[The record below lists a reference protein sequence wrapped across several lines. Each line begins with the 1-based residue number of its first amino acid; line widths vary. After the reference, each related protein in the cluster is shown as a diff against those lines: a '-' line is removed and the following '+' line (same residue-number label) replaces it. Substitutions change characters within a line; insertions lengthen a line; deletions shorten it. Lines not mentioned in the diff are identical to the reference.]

1 MSEFSTQRTTQLP
14 LDGGFDTDAPTV
26 RRLADAG
33 EGSESG
39 VAPAMGMGSS
49 RVETA
54 QTVIRRSGGQLPPPP
69 SEQATPAEVAK
80 VLEGAELGNFRLQ
93 CLIGGGGMGAVFRAA
108 DTRLDRTVAIK
119 VIPRVGED
127 PDLQRRF
134 KNEAQSAAKLDHP
147 NIARVYD
154 VGQENGWHYIV
165 FEHIDGINL
174 RDLVA
179 QEGVLSIDDAVY
191 YTRQVAEALEHANE
205 RGVVHRDIK
214 PSNVLVTSSGQV
226 KLVDMGLARS
236 QHVEVTDDMTASGV
250 TLGTFDY
257 ISPEQARDPRE
268 ADVRS
273 DLYSLG
279 CTLYFILV
287 GRPPFPGGSIVQK
300 LMNHGNAAPPNP
312 AVFRPEIHPDLTA
325 IIHKLLAKK
334 PSDRYPR
341 PADAI
346 ADLHHLSKQLGLTRS
361 AAMGTTSVPTPSVWP
376 SLLQQHLPWIVA
388 VSLLLLSTVWIQ
400 MMSAGESDLQIPR
413 PDELR
418 ARPQSIAGAVAS
430 TETPSATPSETN
442 EGAGNSPT
450 AVDTEAA
457 RQRLAAA
464 ELKDATND
472 PPPVPWTTLIV
483 NPSARADDPRAVTTL
498 LDALEKA
505 KSNTTIDTIELR
517 ADELEVPQLRI
528 PRSGLKIRVA
538 EGFAGMVILKDDA
551 MPSME
556 PPIKIV
562 TGGNGIAFEGIHF
575 FWQTGSARDGGAVF
589 GLTGQSKEKIE
600 LSDCSI
606 TIDNLA
612 RRGDVYAFQVKSN
625 GVEPTPSRQPTATS
639 AGLLVWLKLKN
650 CVFRGQ
656 MTLIGMDSAS
666 RLDVEWSNGLLATT
680 GRFLETGGAA
690 KASFAMEQIKIK
702 LDHVTAHCDDGFA
715 RVQLS
720 PSASFP
726 VTLNRSSN
734 SCTFV
739 SSPESR
745 QFEVAGLDDL
755 QTTAAQCLSM
765 QGKSNAYQLDEDR
778 MGVIYRASDTQG
790 DSLEYGWTDLNDE
803 ASWFA
808 GFEEERPKSTVIWS
822 DIFPRGKPVHTHV
835 PRDYLQDG
843 VLPPGFDPATIPK
856 LPMPTKSL

>member
-1 MSEFSTQRTTQLP
+1 MSEFSSQRTTQLP
-14 LDGGFDTDAPTV
+14 VDGGFDTDAPTV
-26 RRLADAG
+26 RRLSESD
-33 EGSESG
+33 EGSG
-39 VAPAMGMGSS
+39 VGAGSS

-54 QTVIRRSGGQLPPPP
+54 QTVIRKSGDALPPPP

-108 DTRLDRTVAIK
+108 DTRLDRTVAVK

-127 PDLQRRF
+127 PDLLRRF

-165 FEHIDGINL
+165 FEHIDGVNL
-174 RDLVA
+174 RDLVT

-300 LMNHGNAAPPNP
+300 LMNHGNAPPPNP
-312 AVFRPEIHPDLTA
+312 ANFRPEIHPDLTA
-325 IIHKLLAKK
+325 VIHKLLAKK

-341 PADAI
+341 PGDAI

-361 AAMGTTSVPTPSVWP
+361 AAMGTNSIPTPSVWP
-376 SLLQQHLPWIVA
+376 MLLQQHLPWIVA

-413 PDELR
+413 PDEIR
-418 ARPQSIAGAVAS
+418 SRQPAVTVAGPAD
-430 TETPSATPSETN
+430 EPATVDPD
-442 EGAGNSPT
+442 PT
-450 AVDTEAA
+450 AAPATLPSVGVPTDSARIRMAA
-457 RQRLAAA
+457 TDPQ
-464 ELKDATND
+464 DPGND

-483 NPSARADDPRAVTTL
+483 KPDASPDDVQAVASI

-505 KSNTTIDTIELR
+505 RTNPAIDTIELR
-517 ADELEVPQLRI
+517 TDTIEVPQLRI
-528 PRSGLKIRVA
+528 PRSGLKIRTA
-538 EGFAGMVILKDDA
+538 KGFGGRIVLKDGPMPA
-551 MPSME
+551 MD
-556 PPIKIV
+556 PPIKIA
-562 TGGNGIAFEGIHF
+562 TGGHGISFEGVHF
-575 FWQTGSARDGGAVF
+575 FWQTATARDGGAVF
-589 GLTGQSKEKIE
+589 GLTGQAKEKIE
-600 LSDCSI
+600 LTNCSI

-612 RRGDVYAFQVKSN
+612 RRSDVYAFQVKASTESPLN
-625 GVEPTPSRQPTATS
+625 RNPAASS
-639 AGLLVWLKLKN
+639 AGLLVWLKWKN

-656 MTLIGMDSAS
+656 MALIGMDSAS

-690 KASFAMEQIKIK
+690 KPSFAMEQIKIK
-702 LDHVTAHCDDGFA
+702 LDHVTAHCDEGFA
-715 RVQLS
+715 RIQLS
-720 PSASFP
+720 PSAPYP

-734 SCTFV
+734 SCAFV
-739 SSPESR
+739 SAPESR
-745 QFEVAGLDDL
+745 QIEVAGLDDL
-755 QTTAAQCLSM
+755 DATAAKCLSM
-765 QGKSNAYQLDEDR
+765 QGKNNAYQLDEDR
-778 MGVIYRASDTQG
+778 MGVIYRASNTQG
-790 DSLEYGWTDLNDE
+790 EALEFDWTDLNDE
-803 ASWFA
+803 SSWFA
-808 GFEEERPKSTVIWS
+808 GFEEERPKSSVIWS
-822 DIFPRGKPVHTHV
+822 DAFPRDKPVHTHA
-835 PRDYLQDG
+835 PGDYLQDG
-843 VLPPGFDPATIPK
+843 VLPPGFDPATIEQ
-856 LPMPTKSL
+856 LPMSTKSL

>member
-1 MSEFSTQRTTQLP
+1 M
-14 LDGGFDTDAPTV
+14 
-26 RRLADAG
+26 RRLADTG

-39 VAPAMGMGSS
+39 VVPAVAVGSS

-54 QTVIRRSGGQLPPPP
+54 QTVIRRTGSELPPPP

-127 PDLQRRF
+127 PDLLRRF

-300 LMNHGNAAPPNP
+300 LMNHGNAPPPNP

-341 PADAI
+341 PADVI

-418 ARPQSIAGAVAS
+418 SRPQSVANS
-430 TETPSATPSETN
+430 LASNESPPDDTPAAMVGPTSPADSE
-442 EGAGNSPT
+442 AS
-450 AVDTEAA
+450 
-457 RQRLAAA
+457 RLRLAAA

-483 NPSARADDPRAVTTL
+483 NPSARADDPRAVRSL

-505 KSNTTIDTIELR
+505 KSNAAIDTIELR
-517 ADELEVPQLRI
+517 ADEIEVGQLRI

-551 MPSME
+551 MPAME

-562 TGGNGIAFEGIHF
+562 TGGHGIAFEGVHF

-612 RRGDVYAFQVKSN
+612 RRSDVFAFQVKSN
-625 GVEPTPSRQPTATS
+625 ADTTPSRTPTATS

-666 RLDVEWSNGLLATT
+666 RLDVEWTNGLLATS

-702 LDHVTAHCDDGFA
+702 LDHVTAHCDEGFA
-715 RVQLS
+715 RVQIT
-720 PSASFP
+720 PAASYP
-726 VTLNRSSN
+726 VMLNRSSN

-739 SSPESR
+739 SAPETR
-745 QFEVAGLDDL
+745 QFEIAGLEDL
-755 QTTAAQCLSM
+755 QATAAKCLSM
-765 QGKSNAYQLDEDR
+765 QGKNNAYQLDENR
-778 MGVIYRASDTQG
+778 MGVIYRASDTRG
-790 DSLEYGWTDLNDE
+790 ESLEYGWTDLNDE
-803 ASWFA
+803 ATWFD

-822 DIFPRGKPVHTHV
+822 DVFPRDKAVHTHV